1 MTYPIAITLL
11 AVFEAAGL
19 LVALVAWLDERQKR
33 RAAEDSLTTS
43 RDQAFANGLRADAA
57 EQENLAHRRRNA
69 DWDRSSREVAS

>member
-19 LVALVAWLDERQKR
+19 LVALDERQKR